1 VLNDKNPWWIVMP
14 DVARYLQRV
23 SFLLRQGRPANDI
36 ALYLPADDAWAHLV
50 PGKIGT
56 MMDALSQ
63 WVGPD
68 IVAAILDAGFNVD
81 FVDDGVLSER
91 ARMDGGALTI
101 GPSRYRALV
110 LPGVE
115 QIPATTM
122 SALERFARQG
132 LIVAATRRTPALAP
146 GYLATPGD
154 HAAIRATAE
163 RLFRGPAAPGLF
175 VEREGDL
182 AAALTTRLAPDMAV
196 SAGAQDIGFVHRR
209 TDAGDVYFV
218 ANTANV
224 RRAFDAT
231 FRVAAP
237 RAEQWNPVTGDTT
250 PVASRRS
257 PKGDRTV
264 VSLDLDPYEST
275 VVVFPTGVAPAMPRS
290 TVRTDRL
297 PEAID
302 ISTGWRVA
310 FGAGGT
316 PREWATLQS
325 WTDDE
330 ATRFF
335 SGVATYE
342 KTVTVPASFLRGSHS
357 VSLDLGAPKAI
368 EVGGPRARVQAW
380 IDSPVRDAAVVT
392 VNGRRVGSA
401 WCPPYRLDVTSALRP
416 GPNTIRI
423 DVANL
428 AINDMAGHARP
439 DYKLL
444 NLRYGTRFEPQDM
457 DKVQPVPAGLLG
469 PIRLVA
475 ARLTSPTR

>member
-1 VLNDKNPWWIVMP
+1 MP

-23 SFLLRQGRPANDI
+23 SFLLRQGRSANDI
-36 ALYLPADDAWAHLV
+36 ALYLPGDDAWAHLV

-63 WVGPD
+63 WMGPD
-68 IVAAILDAGFNVD
+68 IVAAILEAGFNLD

-91 ARMDGGALTI
+91 ARMEGGTLAV
-101 GPSRYRALV
+101 GPSRYRALI

-115 QIPATTM
+115 RIPAATM
-122 SALERFARQG
+122 SALERFAQQG

-146 GYLATPGD
+146 GYQATSAD
-154 HAAIRATAE
+154 HAAIRTAAD

-175 VEREGDL
+175 VERDSDL
-182 AAALTTRLAPDMAV
+182 AAALTPRLAPDLAV

-209 TDAGDVYFV
+209 TDADDVYFV

-231 FRVAAP
+231 FRVAAA
-237 RAEQWNPVTGDTT
+237 RAQQWNPLTAQTT
-250 PVASRRS
+250 PVAARLSAKR
-257 PKGDRTV
+257 DRTV
-264 VSLDLDPYEST
+264 VNLDLDPYEST
-275 VVVFPTGVAPAMPRS
+275 VIVFPAGAAPVTSPPVAPAARP
-290 TVRTDRL
+290 

-302 ISTGWRVA
+302 ISTGWHVA

-316 PREWATLQS
+316 PQEWATLRS
-325 WTDDE
+325 WTEDE

-342 KTVTVPASFLRGSHS
+342 KTVTVPPSFLRGVHS
-357 VSLDLGAPKAI
+357 VSIDLGAPKAI

-380 IDSPVRDAAVVT
+380 VESPVRDAAIVT
-392 VNGRRVGSA
+392 VNGRRVGSL

-416 GPNTIRI
+416 GANTIRI

-428 AINDMAGHARP
+428 AINDMAGHALP

-444 NLRYGTRFEPQDM
+444 NLRYGTRFEPQDL
-457 DKVQPVPAGLLG
+457 DKVQPVPAGLFG
-469 PIRLVA
+469 PVRLVA
-475 ARLTSPTR
+475 ARATAPTR